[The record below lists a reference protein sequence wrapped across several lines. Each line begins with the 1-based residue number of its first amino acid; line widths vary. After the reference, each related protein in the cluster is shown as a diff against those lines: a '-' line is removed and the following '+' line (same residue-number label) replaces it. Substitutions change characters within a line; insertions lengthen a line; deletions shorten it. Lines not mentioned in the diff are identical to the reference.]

1 MTANTKQ
8 LQVMSQFLIYYEQ
21 CFRQLMYPFLKFGK
35 SITFV
40 IFGPVFHVVGGFIA
54 QVIDS
59 RCWCQ
64 FAESSM
70 FVDGHFKG
78 KTIAETSK
86 VPDDDEDDEA
96 DDDVL

>member
-1 MTANTKQ
+1 
-8 LQVMSQFLIYYEQ
+8 
-21 CFRQLMYPFLKFGK
+21 
-35 SITFV
+35 
-40 IFGPVFHVVGGFIA
+40 
-54 QVIDS
+54 
-59 RCWCQ
+59 
-64 FAESSM
+64 M